1 MMINRKNLEGQ
12 MLGGAIMK
20 VVDRLILF
28 ITSFFLMIMTLFIA
42 LAGVGLFD
50 QLLIDDMISQYLNNS
65 DVKTSILVISL
76 LLFLMSSYI
85 IAKSVQRKEVSP
97 ISKRSEIGEI
107 KISMDT
113 LENLV
118 IKTTSRIK
126 GVRELKARVK
136 PDEQSKIS
144 VIVKIVFDGE
154 TPIPQITKEIQDT
167 VKEKLEQIT
176 GLSVG
181 QVHVVIS
188 NISQS
193 TGKKVLVE

>member
-1 MMINRKNLEGQ
+1 
-12 MLGGAIMK
+12 MK
-20 VVDRLILF
+20 MADRLILF
-28 ITSFFLMIMTLFIA
+28 ITSFFLMIITLFIA
-42 LAGVGLFD
+42 LVGIGLFD
-50 QLLIDDMISQYLNNS
+50 QLLVNQTVSQYLNNS
-65 DVKTSILVISL
+65 DVKTSILIISL
-76 LLFLMSSYI
+76 ILFLMSLYI

-97 ISKRSEIGEI
+97 ISKRSEIGDI
-107 KISMDT
+107 KISMET

-118 IKTTSRIK
+118 TKTTSRIK

-136 PDEQSKIS
+136 PDEQGTMS
-144 VIVKIVFDGE
+144 VMVKIVFDGE

-167 VKEKLEQIT
+167 VKEKLELIT

-181 QVHVVIS
+181 QVHVVVS